1 MSKPGQSRNSGYSES
16 KILFCYFIAV
26 SKAKKYLN
34 KILSM
39 LKSDHHQK
47 IKNHEIR
54 KKSLELVFKS
64 TRYVRLET
72 PV

>member
-1 MSKPGQSRNSGYSES
+1 
-16 KILFCYFIAV
+16 
-26 SKAKKYLN
+26 
-34 KILSM
+34 M

-64 TRYVRLET
+64 TRYVRLEAT
-72 PV
+72 VLQKRIYIAKGLFLAGSHGSKLEF